1 MSLVPTSAHV
11 ICIGLLITLCAD
23 DLRLQIV
30 TIATEETDGYHR
42 FMRSARLF
50 DLNVE
55 VMFIINTTLLYPL
68 D

>member
-1 MSLVPTSAHV
+1 MVCFV
-11 ICIGLLITLCAD
+11 DQLLELCAD

-42 FMRSARLF
+42 FMRSVRLF

-55 VMFIINTTLLYPL
+55 VIFNSLTTIGYLLM
-68 D
+68 

>member
-1 MSLVPTSAHV
+1 MVCFVDQLLV
-11 ICIGLLITLCAD
+11 LCAD

-42 FMRSARLF
+42 FMQSARLF

-55 VMFIINTTLLYPL
+55 VMFTINTT
-68 D
+68 

>member
-1 MSLVPTSAHV
+1 MSVVPTSAHV

-42 FMRSARLF
+42 FMRSVRLF

-55 VMFIINTTLLYPL
+55 VMFIINTA
-68 D
+68 